1 MKINALGAM
10 PVGPVAFA
18 LNAQAAFAPVP
29 DTLRT
34 RGDDWE
40 RDMLFVI
47 DDEPGVGSGYVRFA
61 VTGCAQTRGYVV
73 IIEIDNE
80 QHMTEWAAGDDRYA
94 STLAGIICE
103 GA

>member
-1 MKINALGAM
+1 MTTLTTIAM
-10 PVGPVAFA
+10 AFT

-29 DTLRT
+29 DTMRT
-34 RGDDWE
+34 RSDGWE
-40 RDMLFVI
+40 RDMLFVV
-47 DDEPGVGSGYVRFA
+47 DDEAGVGSGYVRFA
-61 VTGCAQTRGYVV
+61 VTGCAQARGYVG

-80 QHMTEWAAGDDRYA
+80 QQAEPLMTEWAADDDRYA